1 MNDQYGSE
9 GNGLLSDS
17 LDEIPCLSRCK
28 GAHDQ
33 S

>member
-17 LDEIPCLSRCK
+17 LDEIPCVSRCK
-28 GAHDQ
+28 GG